1 MSLIRFDSTTD
12 RGPTAQ
18 LWAGLVDW
26 VSGSLSTYLG
36 QRDFQ
41 DFTPF
46 LGPILSGAVGQESGT
61 QVASLAGSA
70 DVSKNT
76 TRFGGVSF
84 AEAAGTDECVGV
96 AREVWYDIQVSDLTV
111 IEVRVDVNPNAN
123 TPQTFVGFCAEANPD
138 DVFASGVIA
147 SGGSE
152 AVIGILW
159 NGDETFDIVAC
170 DDGNSGL
177 LTVIKNDIGAPAT
190 ARTDGFVKIGLRI
203 EKVTATLYRLVPSI
217 NGSIVRSGITKVAS
231 TVMPEAAMRPTVACT
246 VAATTAPDIDIDYIY
261 SADK

>member
-1 MSLIRFDSTTD
+1 MSLIRFDSTSL
-12 RGPTAQ
+12 RGPSAQ
-18 LWAGLVDW
+18 LWAGIVDW
-26 VSGSLSTYLG
+26 VSGSLASELG
-36 QRDFQ
+36 QRDFH

-61 QVASLAGSA
+61 QVSSLAGSA

-84 AEAAGTDECVGV
+84 AEAAGTDESIGV
-96 AREVWYDIQVSDLTV
+96 AREVWYDLQAVDLTV
-111 IEVRVDVNPNAN
+111 YEARVDVNPDAN
-123 TPQTFVGFCAEANPD
+123 TPQTFFGFCAEANPD

-159 NGDETFDIVAC
+159 NNDETFDIVAC
-170 DDGNSGL
+170 DDANSGL
-177 LTVIKNDIGAPAT
+177 LTVLKNDIGAPAT

-203 EKVTATLYRLVPSI
+203 EKVTATTYRLVPSI
-217 NGSIVRSGITKVAS
+217 NGKIIRSGITNVLA
-231 TVMPEAAMRPTVACT
+231 TLLPEAAMRPIVACT

-261 SADK
+261 TADK